1 MSYDEKYIDNAG
13 HERTIGNVKENRI
26 FSKDE
31 FIASVIE
38 NTKDYIEREDGYD
51 KEWID
56 FDTKEILKNHS
67 RVGLIGDNTKGHVL
81 EIKGLSLDDF
91 TLYDYLRVKDKY
103 IYWFDK

>member
-1 MSYDEKYIDNAG
+1 M
-13 HERTIGNVKENRI
+13 
-26 FSKDE
+26 
-31 FIASVIE
+31 IE

-56 FDTKEILKNHS
+56 FDTNDFNDLKETAKEILKNHS

>member
-1 MSYDEKYIDNAG
+1 MDDSYITL
-13 HERTIGNVKENRI
+13 TIGKTKNIALIAHDNKKPDLIAWCEEN
-26 FSKDE
+26 
-31 FIASVIE
+31 
-38 NTKDYIEREDGYD
+38 
-51 KEWID
+51 
-56 FDTKEILKNHS
+56 KEILKNHS